1 MSLENLS
8 IEKGRLLDTIHQTA
22 KIGAKGIWGS
32 EPTETGV
39 CRLSLSDLDKRV
51 RQWFISE
58 AKSLGCEIKVDKVGN
73 IFAIYSGKNRGA
85 PCAIGS
91 HLDTQPTG
99 GRYDGVLGVLAG
111 LEVLRTMKDNNYVP
125 NYPIAVV
132 NWTNEEGAR
141 FPMSMMAS
149 SLWAENV
156 PEELIMNLESITDQK
171 PVTVEHEL
179 KRIGFNGELEAS
191 YKKNPL
197 AAHFELHI
205 EQGPVLENEKKKIG
219 IVTGVQAYDWYKVTI
234 QGRASHTGTT
244 PLNARSDAIFAA
256 SQMIT
261 KCREIALKNN
271 GLVSVGVL
279 EVEPGVVNVIP
290 KNVSFTYDARHI
302 HDEGLLKI
310 NEDLVAEFKKIADN
324 SNGHSSTETLR
335 LEFEH
340 MFNSKAV
347 HFHETCINCVRNA
360 SVELFG
366 SDQVKEIV
374 SGAGHDS
381 CPISIRCPTSMI
393 FIPSRNGISHN
404 PEEFSTPEQINE
416 GFEVLLRAVLSY
428 DKSRKN

>member
-1 MSLENLS
+1 M
-8 IEKGRLLDTIHQTA
+8 G
-22 KIGAKGIWGS
+22 G
-32 EPTETGV
+32 
-39 CRLSLSDLDKRV
+39 
-51 RQWFISE
+51 
-58 AKSLGCEIKVDKVGN
+58 EIKVDKVGN

-111 LEVLRTMKDNNYVP
+111 LEVLKTMKDNNYVP

-132 NWTNEEGAR
+132 NWTNEEVAR

-205 EQGPVLENEKKKIG
+205 EQGPVLENEEKKIG

-256 SQMIT
+256 SQTIT
-261 KCREIALKNN
+261 KCREIAIKNN

-290 KNVSFTYDARHI
+290 KKVSFTYDARHI

-310 NEDLVAEFKKIADN
+310 NEDLVAEFKRIAHN

-347 HFHETCINCVRNA
+347 HFHEACINCVRNA
-360 SVELFG
+360 SVELLG

-381 CPISIRCPTSMI
+381 CPISIRCQISMI
-393 FIPSRNGISHN
+393 SIPSRNGISHN

>member
-1 MSLENLS
+1 MSYKDLL
-8 IEKGRLLDTIHQTA
+8 IESGRLLNTIHQTA
-22 KIGAKGIWGS
+22 NFGAKGIWGP

-39 CRLSLSDLDKRV
+39 CRLSLSELDKRV
-51 RQWFISE
+51 REWFISE

-73 IFAIYSGKNRGA
+73 IFAIYSGKNKGA

-99 GRYDGVLGVLAG
+99 GRYDGILGVLAG

-132 NWTNEEGAR
+132 SWTNEEGAR

-149 SLWAENV
+149 SLWAEKV
-156 PEELIMNLESITDQK
+156 SEEFIMNLKSITDQD

-191 YKKNPL
+191 YRKNPL

-205 EQGPVLENEKKKIG
+205 EQGPVLENEGKKVG
-219 IVTGVQAYDWYKVTI
+219 IVTGVQAYDWYKVTVK
-234 QGRASHTGTT
+234 GRASHTGTT
-244 PLNARSDAIFAA
+244 PLNARSDAMFAA
-256 SQMIT
+256 SQMIA
-261 KCREIALKNN
+261 KCREIATKHN

-279 EVEPGVVNVIP
+279 NVEPGVVNVIP
-290 KNVSFTYDARHI
+290 NQVSFTYDARHI
-302 HDEGLLKI
+302 SDEGLSKLNEELI
-310 NEDLVAEFKKIADN
+310 NEFKNVADN
-324 SNGHSSTETLR
+324 SNGALSAGS
-335 LEFEH
+335 LELELEH

-347 HFHETCINCVRNA
+347 HFHETCISCVRNA

-366 SDQVKEIV
+366 IDKVKEIV

-381 CPISIRCPTSMI
+381 CPVSIRCPTSMI
-393 FIPSRNGISHN
+393 FIPSRDGISHN
-404 PEEFSTPEQINE
+404 PEEFSTPEHIDE
-416 GFEVLLRAVLSY
+416 GFKVLLRAVLNY